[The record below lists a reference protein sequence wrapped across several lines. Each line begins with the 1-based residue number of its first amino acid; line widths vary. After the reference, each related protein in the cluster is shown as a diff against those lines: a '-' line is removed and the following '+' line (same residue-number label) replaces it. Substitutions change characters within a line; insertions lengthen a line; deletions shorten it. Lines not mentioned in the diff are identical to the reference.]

1 MKSALFRTWVATE
14 DSHYCEHEWLL
25 RIRIIANL
33 VKKWLIKHLKLNKY
47 MSNPPPPL
55 QVVSRDSE
63 TQLQVEIKY
72 KKN

>member
-14 DSHYCEHEWLL
+14 DSHCCEHEWLL

-33 VKKWLIKHLKLNKY
+33 VKEWLIKHLKSNKY
-47 MSNPPPPL
+47 MSNLPQL

-72 KKN
+72 KKT